1 MARTCSKCGGLL
13 IGESPMDFYQA
24 RCWKCVN
31 CGWCREEKLVPPCR
45 VISSVRHPACRWGQN

>member
-45 VISSVRHPACRWGQN
+45 VISSVRHPACR